1 MTLRFV
7 MQIEDPGE
15 LRSPDSRGR
24 LSLREHFAPALVGL
38 TAN

>member
-15 LRSPDSRGR
+15 LRSPDSRGGCPYASISR
-24 LSLREHFAPALVGL
+24 QPFSV
-38 TAN
+38 

>member
-24 LSLREHFAPALVGL
+24 LSLREQFAQTRVGL

>member
-7 MQIEDPGE
+7 LQIENPGE

-24 LSLREHFAPALVGL
+24 LSLREHLSV
-38 TAN
+38 